1 MRYLRRSDP
10 DDDFRFYFYFKAGSF
25 EDRPIV

>member
-1 MRYLRRSDP
+1 MKYLVRSAP
-10 DDDFRFYFYFKAGSF
+10 EEELRFYFYFKAGSF